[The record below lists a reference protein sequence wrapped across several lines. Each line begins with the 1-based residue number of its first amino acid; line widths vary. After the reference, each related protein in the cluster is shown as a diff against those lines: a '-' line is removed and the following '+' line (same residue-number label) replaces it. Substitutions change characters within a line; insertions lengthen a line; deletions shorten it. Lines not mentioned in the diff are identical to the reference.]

1 MPRKVVRAMILLL
14 AMRSSSYVVKRAYH
28 VPSLLCLQ
36 VYAGM
41 FDLSGMML
49 DTEIFSVLKQ
59 SA

>member
-1 MPRKVVRAMILLL
+1 MC
-14 AMRSSSYVVKRAYH
+14 SSSYVVKRAYH